1 MKAVSL
7 SSRMISPSRPSAPTR
22 TMSYIRAPVIPRAMT
37 AGPAILIMDPLIA
50 ISLASIRNS
59 AQLHIESDMLFN
71 QSRDI
76 VFAALQ
82 LRLRRRE
89 GDDDRQVAVAHPAGD
104 LVLGALK
111 QILVGRGEAV
121 VQRHLRPEHG
131 HVDLALKGRGIVEG
145 GAHGDAEH
153 AHRVES
159 LLGRGTIRQLEK
171 GIFRQPAT
179 RNEEFQLVFPG

>member
-1 MKAVSL
+1 MPVNSPGPNSTVSGLPVLSNGSPTCRPDVSSYTCMNAVSP

-89 GDDDRQVAVAHPAGD
+89 GDDDRQVAVAHQPGD
-104 LVLGALK
+104 LRLRALEH
-111 QILVGRGEAV
+111 ILVDRPQTV
-121 VQRHLRPEHG
+121 VFRYQRT
-131 HVDLALKGRGIVEG
+131 EG
-145 GAHGDAEH
+145 
-153 AHRVES
+153 
-159 LLGRGTIRQLEK
+159 LE
-171 GIFRQPAT
+171 GLPLIS
-179 RNEEFQLVFPG
+179 